1 MHASIYAKQSY
12 IKICLADF
20 LISGEKKNVLK
31 KKEYHCTLISWHQ
44 IMIFPRK
51 TIKRQYVNIE
61 DEFSNIN
68 SGTELAIGSFIIDSY
83 LCNLMSVEM
92 RREFLRNMKFPYFS
106 LQIMEHYMSQVFI
119 SLCLGKSPCHNHFT
133 ISIILLEL

>member
-1 MHASIYAKQSY
+1 MPPVRRNNHTSKYVQRI
-12 IKICLADF
+12 LF
-20 LISGEKKNVLK
+20 PNFRRKKMFS

-119 SLCLGKSPCHNHFT
+119 SLCLGKSPCQNHFT